1 MIKVGRVLV
10 SDDVAEQHFVC
21 DLNACKGACCVG
33 GDAGAPLLDSELPIL
48 ERIWPEVAPYLD
60 EEHRAAVESQ
70 GKWVKDDWGHLVT
83 PLRDGEECA
92 YVYFENGIALC
103 AIEKAWRDGKVDWPK
118 PISCHL
124 YPIRVSQFD
133 FLEVEALNYHQWEIC
148 DPACDLGKKLQ
159 VPIYKFLKEPLIRA
173 YGKDFYAAL
182 ELAIETG
189 ESVDEAV
196 FDPPNK
202 D

>member
-10 SDDVAEQHFVC
+10 SDDVAEQQFVC
-21 DLNACKGACCVG
+21 DLAACKGACCVG
-33 GDAGAPLLDSELPIL
+33 GDAGAPLKQSELAIL

-60 EEHRAAVESQ
+60 HAHRAAIETQ
-70 GKWVKDDWGHLVT
+70 GTWVQEEDGDFVT

-92 YVYFENGIALC
+92 YVYFEEGIALC
-103 AIEKAWRDGKVDWPK
+103 AIEKAWQDGKISYQK

-133 FLEVEALNYHQWEIC
+133 FIEVEALNYHQWEIC
-148 DPACDLGKKLQ
+148 EPACTLGQSLK
-159 VPIYKFLKEPLIRA
+159 VPVYKFLKGPLVRA
-173 YGKDFYAAL
+173 YGEDFYAAL

-189 ESVDEAV
+189 ESVDEV
-196 FDPPNK
+196 EFEPPTES
-202 D
+202 